1 MNLYLIRHGQSYVN
15 LPDWSEG
22 NTDEALTDLG
32 RQQAKALAT
41 YFPQEV
47 PSIDWLYASDMARA
61 KETAQALAETY
72 GLEPSFDSRLREVG
86 NNRLDHS
93 PFPNNA
99 LPKDFAEFWGSA
111 QPFSS
116 LIKETAGGES
126 WMHFRMRV
134 GQFLEGLVAK
144 HYQPDEQK
152 LKGQSVVAVC
162 HGGVIEAAI
171 NHVFN
176 IGHWQHCEVWMRN
189 TGVTRLEYVNHPDR
203 ENWRLHYLNRVDH
216 LRDL

>member
-15 LPDWSEG
+15 LPDWAEG
-22 NTDEALTDLG
+22 NTDTALTDLG
-32 RQQAKALAT
+32 RRQARALAS

-47 PSIDWLYASDMARA
+47 SGIDTLYASDMARA
-61 KETAQALAETY
+61 KETAEALAAPY
-72 GLEPSFDSRLREVG
+72 GTKPTFDSRLREVG
-86 NNRLDHS
+86 NNRLDHT
-93 PFPNNA
+93 PFPNDA
-99 LPKDFAEFWGSA
+99 LPKDYAEFWGSA
-111 QPFSS
+111 RPFTS
-116 LIKETAGGES
+116 LMKESEGGES

-134 GQFLEGLVAK
+134 GQFIEDLVEK
-144 HYQPDEQK
+144 HYKPSEQHPE
-152 LKGQSVVAVC
+152 GGTVVAVC

-189 TGVTRLEYVNHPDR
+189 TGVTRLEYVNHPER
-203 ENWRLHYLNRVDH
+203 ESWRLHYLNRIDH